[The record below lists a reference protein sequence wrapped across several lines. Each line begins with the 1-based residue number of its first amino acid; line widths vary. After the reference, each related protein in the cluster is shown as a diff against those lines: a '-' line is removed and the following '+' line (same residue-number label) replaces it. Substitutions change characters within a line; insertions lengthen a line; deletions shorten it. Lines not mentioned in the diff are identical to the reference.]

1 MAAYLNT
8 KTPYIQAFNPFYN
21 LWSNNPYLHNG
32 CATNPS
38 SVDIEMTCSGST
50 RIFLMKTFFLIMF
63 VYCIVNI
70 ILILYSFDKL
80 KKENTR
86 EEFRTTW
93 CVIFPVILVIVFISY
108 FSLHRWG
115 QFNQFGSPRLINIGS
130 IDCKDFCGL
139 GGVGKVGKVGKN
151 CSLFNSSLFG
161 TISFL
166 IFGGLLIA
174 FSIEYQ
180 KNLNDSSSSWNILG
194 DSSIGMGVIYLI
206 IGLCLIFTMIRSPCG
221 TNWGKQ
227 LGIPNKVIFFVN
239 ILVSLLLLF
248 FGVGIPI
255 LANMN
260 KL

>member
-1 MAAYLNT
+1 
-8 KTPYIQAFNPFYN
+8 
-21 LWSNNPYLHNG
+21 
-32 CATNPS
+32 
-38 SVDIEMTCSGST
+38 
-50 RIFLMKTFFLIMF
+50 
-63 VYCIVNI
+63 
-70 ILILYSFDKL
+70 LILYSFDKL

-86 EEFRTTW
+86 DEFRTKW
-93 CVIFPVILVIVFISY
+93 CVIFPVIFVIVFISY
-108 FSLHRWG
+108 FLLHRWG
-115 QFNQFGSPRLINIGS
+115 QFNQFGSPRLINTGL
-130 IDCKDFCGL
+130 IDCKDFCGVGGV
-139 GGVGKVGKVGKN
+139 GGVGKL

-206 IGLCLIFTMIRSPCG
+206 IGLCIIFTMIRSPCG
-221 TNWGKQ
+221 TNWGNQ

-239 ILVSLLLLF
+239 ILISLLLLF

>member
-1 MAAYLNT
+1 MEAYIYP

-32 CATNPS
+32 CATNLS
-38 SVDIEMTCSGST
+38 SVDIEKTCSGST

-86 EEFRTTW
+86 EEFRTKW
-93 CVIFPVILVIVFISY
+93 CVIFPVIFVIVFISY
-108 FSLHRWG
+108 FLLHRWG

-130 IDCKDFCGL
+130 IDCNKFCGF
-139 GGVGKVGKVGKN
+139 GKQ

-174 FSIEYQ
+174 FSIDYQ

-221 TNWGKQ
+221 TNLGNQ

-239 ILVSLLLLF
+239 ILIALLLLF